1 MKKSYTL
8 LKGLFVAAMLCVSV
22 AANAE
27 NFYYRTFHVVA
38 KNMTGNGTIYITTQ
52 KDESSDEY
60 SKFDTDLDAGFA
72 CTMSNGYGRLFFY
85 PTPDPGYV
93 FQGVKVF
100 LVAQDAEEPSEEEI
114 EAAPFADY
122 NEDGSD
128 FENGIYAVVIF
139 PGDKPSDEG
148 LSDEE
153 YGAWSPYGVYGG
165 TDYSTAAATS
175 CNDNPDAYVY
185 YYFLDEATGIQQVTK
200 ATTSKQKI
208 YGLDGREQKLTKG
221 VNIVR
226 NGSEVRKVVVK

>member
-1 MKKSYTL
+1 MKKSFTL

-22 AANAE
+22 DASAGATY
-27 NFYYRTFHVVA
+27 YYRTFHVVA

-52 KDESSDEY
+52 TDVSHGEY
-60 SKFDTDLDAGFA
+60 AKFDTDLDAGFA
-72 CTMSNGYGRLFFY
+72 CTLSNGYGRLFFY
-85 PTPDPGYV
+85 PTPDAGYV

-100 LVAQDAEEPSEEEI
+100 LVDQDAEEPSEDEV
-114 EAAPFADY
+114 EAAPFAEYKEGETDP
-122 NEDGSD
+122 
-128 FENGIYAVVIF
+128 ENGVYSVVIF
-139 PGDKPSDEG
+139 PGDAPEG
-148 LSDEE
+148 DDIPEGE
-153 YGAWSPYGVYGG
+153 KGAWSPYGVYAG
-165 TDYSTAAATS
+165 TEYTTTTA
-175 CNDNPDAYVY
+175 CNDNPDAYIY

>member
-1 MKKSYTL
+1 MKKFFTL

-27 NFYYRTFHVVA
+27 TFYYRTFHVVA

-52 KDESSDEY
+52 TDVSHGEY
-60 SKFDTDLDAGFA
+60 AKFDTDLDAGFA
-72 CTMSNGYGRLFFY
+72 CTLSNGYGRLFFY

-100 LVAQDAEEPSEEEI
+100 LVAQDAEEPSEDEV

-122 NEDGSD
+122 KEGETDP
-128 FENGIYAVVIF
+128 ENGVYSVVVF
-139 PGDKPSDEG
+139 PGDAQGET
-148 LSDEE
+148 DEE
-153 YGAWSPYGVYGG
+153 KSAWSPYGVYGG
-165 TDYSTAAATS
+165 TDYSAAAGTS
-175 CNDNPDAYVY
+175 CNDNPDAYIY

>member
-1 MKKSYTL
+1 MKKFFTL

-27 NFYYRTFHVVA
+27 TFYYRTFHVVA

-52 KDESSDEY
+52 TDVSHGEY
-60 SKFDTDLDAGFA
+60 AKFDTDLDAGFA
-72 CTMSNGYGRLFFY
+72 CTLSNGYGRLFFY

-100 LVAQDAEEPSEEEI
+100 LVDQDAEEPSEDEV
-114 EAAPFADY
+114 EAAPFAEYKEGETDP
-122 NEDGSD
+122 
-128 FENGIYAVVIF
+128 ENGVYSVVVF
-139 PGDKPSDEG
+139 PGDAQGET
-148 LSDEE
+148 DEE
-153 YGAWSPYGVYGG
+153 KSAWSPYGVYGG
-165 TDYSTAAATS
+165 TDYSAAAGTS
-175 CNDNPDAYVY
+175 CNDNPDAYIY

>member
-1 MKKSYTL
+1 MKKFFTL

-27 NFYYRTFHVVA
+27 TFYYRTFHVVA

-52 KDESSDEY
+52 TDVSHGEY
-60 SKFDTDLDAGFA
+60 AKFDTDLDAGFA
-72 CTMSNGYGRLFFY
+72 CTLSNGYGRLFFY

-100 LVAQDAEEPSEEEI
+100 LVDQDAEEPSEDEV
-114 EAAPFADY
+114 EAAPFAEYKEGETDP
-122 NEDGSD
+122 
-128 FENGIYAVVIF
+128 ENGVYSVVVF
-139 PGDKPSDEG
+139 PGDAQGET
-148 LSDEE
+148 DEE
-153 YGAWSPYGVYGG
+153 KSAWSPYGVYGG
-165 TDYSTAAATS
+165 TDYSAAAGTS
-175 CNDNPDAYVY
+175 CNDNPDAYIY

-226 NGSEVRKVVVK
+226 NGSDVRKVVVK

>member
-1 MKKSYTL
+1 MKKFFTL

-27 NFYYRTFHVVA
+27 TFYYRTFHVVA

-52 KDESSDEY
+52 TDVSHGEY
-60 SKFDTDLDAGFA
+60 AKFDTDLDAGFA
-72 CTMSNGYGRLFFY
+72 CTLSNGYGRLFFY

-100 LVAQDAEEPSEEEI
+100 LVAQDAEEPSEDEV

-122 NEDGSD
+122 KEGETDP
-128 FENGIYAVVIF
+128 ENGVYSVVVF
-139 PGDKPSDEG
+139 PGDAQGET
-148 LSDEE
+148 DEE
-153 YGAWSPYGVYGG
+153 KSAWSPYGVYGG
-165 TDYSTAAATS
+165 TDYSAAAATS
-175 CNDNPDAYVY
+175 CNDNPDAYIY